1 MIRRSTWIILLIF
14 LAVLGGG
21 LYFQKYQSERAA
33 QVTPTSENKLLF
45 LGLEK
50 TQIKGFEIDSSQGK
64 KFSVAR
70 TENGEWVVAGY
81 TAADTNT
88 YSIEDML
95 KKITSLTVMSDLES
109 APDLSLI
116 GLLTPSYI
124 FKVTQTDGQQLTAY
138 IGGLTPTN
146 SGYYARLEGGS
157 PVVVSKYAVD
167 NLVAFLEK
175 PPVATPV
182 TTVTPTVTEE
192 VTQTPQP

>member
-1 MIRRSTWIILLIF
+1 MIRRSTWIIFLIF

-64 KFSVAR
+64 KFSVAL

-95 KKITSLTVMSDLES
+95 TKITSLTVMSDLES

-157 PVVVSKYAVD
+157 PV
-167 NLVAFLEK
+167 
-175 PPVATPV
+175 ATPV